1 MTNRIDYFEIGTPQP
16 GQARE
21 FYGGLFGW
29 EIGPPSEPAQ
39 YAMVDGGNGGLWDT
53 TGIGAESWAIFYVH
67 VPDVAAAIAKAEELG
82 ARVAIPLTDN
92 GQIEFAHLVD
102 PLGNRF
108 GVWRP
113 KDAASAE

>member
-1 MTNRIDYFEIGTPQP
+1 MTDNRIDYFEIGTPEP
-16 GQARE
+16 GRARD

-29 EIGPPSEPAQ
+29 QIGPPSEPAQ
-39 YAMVDGGNGGLWDT
+39 YAMVDEGNGGLWDT
-53 TGIGAESWAIFYVH
+53 TAIGAESWAIFYVR
-67 VPDVAAAIAKAEELG
+67 VADVRAAIARAEELG
-82 ARVAIPLTDN
+82 ATQAVPFTDN

-113 KDAASAE
+113 KDEQS